1 MNAADRARVARSLR
15 SFAPIPDASLER
27 ALDDFRERKLEVGEH
42 LLRAGDVAGDIAFI
56 VSGLMREYY
65 TMSDGAERIRSFST
79 EGQFTGSLYDLLSQ
93 KPALVGCEA
102 LEPTRLLVT
111 SWAGFEA
118 RCEREPIWHLVG
130 RRVAENLYARKAI
143 REYEMLALTAAER
156 WDAFRRDHGA
166 LENRISQRH
175 LASYLGI
182 TPEHLSRIRAASAR
196 RRRKTAST

>member
-1 MNAADRARVARSLR
+1 MTAADRMRVAGALR
-15 SFAPIPDASLER
+15 SFAPIPAASLES
-27 ALDDFRERKLEVGEH
+27 ALDDFHERTLQTGEH
-42 LLRAGDVAGDIAFI
+42 LLRAGDIAGDIAFI
-56 VSGLMREYY
+56 ASGLVREYY
-65 TMSDGAERIRSFST
+65 TMSDGTERIRSFST
-79 EGQFTGSLYDLLSQ
+79 ENQFSGSLYDLLSQ

-111 SWAGFEA
+111 SWAAFEA
-118 RCEREPIWHLVG
+118 RCDQEPIWHLVG

-156 WDAFRRDHGA
+156 WEAFRRDHGA

-182 TPEHLSRIRAASAR
+182 TPEHLSRIRAAAAR